1 MKKGK
6 IILFIIIILAIL
18 IGGGYLLID
27 YLKEKKEPKEEQIVE
42 EYVPEEEINEEQL
55 RQTIVSLYFINK
67 ETKEIMPEARLMD
80 ANILI
85 QNPYQ
90 TLVETLIQGSKN
102 DKLEYI
108 IPKESKLLDANL
120 VGNVVELNLSKEFLD
135 GLPKKEDQE
144 KAIQCI
150 VNTLT
155 ELTEVDKVSLK
166 IQGKDVPGWKAE
178 YTRK

>member
-1 MKKGK
+1 MKKSK
-6 IILFIIIILAIL
+6 IILIIVIILAIL
-18 IGGGYLLID
+18 IGGGYLLINH
-27 YLKEKKEPKEEQIVE
+27 LKVQKEQVVEPIVE

-80 ANILI
+80 ANVLI

-102 DKLEYI
+102 DKLESI
-108 IPKESKLLDANL
+108 IPKDSKLLEAKL
-120 VGNVVELNLSKEFLD
+120 VGNTVELNLSKEFLD
-135 GLPKKEDQE
+135 GLLKKEDQE

-150 VNTLT
+150 VSTLT
-155 ELTEVDKVSLK
+155 ELTEVDKVTFK
-166 IQGKDVPGWKAE
+166 IQGKDVPGWKVE
-178 YTRK
+178 YERK